1 MNRKV
6 LGRGLNALL
15 GEETT
20 QTNNGELLEIDID
33 LIEPNA
39 EQPRTKFTEES
50 LNDLAQSIKANGIVQ
65 PIIVRRKGSD
75 FLL

>member
-20 QTNNGELLEIDID
+20 QGKNGELLEIDLD

-50 LNDLAQSIKANGIVQ
+50 LSDLAQ
-65 PIIVRRKGSD
+65 
-75 FLL
+75 